1 APRWRAAADGD
12 AQVPK
17 AFARFTGSYEGFFT
31 EEDPDALNDGYA
43 VMYHDALTAVGTAV
57 AAARDSDI
65 DAVTHNDVY
74 DELRRGSPLEHC
86 AAGCVPGAS
95 GVFTFADESLG
106 AREATGAERS
116 TGLWPVCKPV

>member
-1 APRWRAAADGD
+1 
-12 AQVPK
+12 
-17 AFARFTGSYEGFFT
+17 
-31 EEDPDALNDGYA
+31 

-116 TGLWPVCKPV
+116 TGLWPVCKPVPVVTFPEERHDRSPLYRTYQEPGETTCPRP